1 MLFFHDDI
9 YKPELQG
16 SGGFTVSSVLC
27 ICTFEHYISLV
38 VSFIVVVVEEYKMRN
53 DNSLV

>member
-1 MLFFHDDI
+1 MLFFPDDI

-16 SGGFTVSSVLC
+16 TGGFTVSSLLG
-27 ICTFEHYISLV
+27 ICALELYNSLV
-38 VSFIVVVVEEYKMRN
+38 ISFIAVVEEYKMRN